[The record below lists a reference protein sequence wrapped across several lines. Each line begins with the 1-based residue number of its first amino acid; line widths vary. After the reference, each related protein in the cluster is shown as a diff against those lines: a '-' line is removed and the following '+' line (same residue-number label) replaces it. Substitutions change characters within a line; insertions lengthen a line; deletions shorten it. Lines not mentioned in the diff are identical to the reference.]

1 MVFVESGEKFQ
12 FGALGVVT
20 IIQTTKTR
28 EWELV
33 DFIFNPGDKNITGFY
48 FNNYG
53 RKGDVGYID
62 NWEIY
67 EWPNESSLKKIIELC
82 DAEFNSNIQGYDELK
97 NNIAKAKVLLD
108 NMNPEIVAEVDD
120 IIMLLKDQFY
130 VYASD
135 NASVENPINLTSIIA
150 NPDMADNSA
159 WISTCDAKNKQV
171 KEIDGY
177 TQYEH

>member
-1 MVFVESGEKFQ
+1 ME
-12 FGALGVVT
+12 
-20 IIQTTKTR
+20 
-28 EWELV
+28 
-33 DFIFNPGDKNITGFY
+33 
-48 FNNYG
+48 
-53 RKGDVGYID
+53 YID

-97 NNIAKAKVLLD
+97 NNIAKAKVMLD
-108 NMNPEIVAEVDD
+108 NMSPEIVAEVDD

-150 NPDMADNSA
+150 NPDMADN
-159 WISTCDAKNKQV
+159 
-171 KEIDGY
+171 
-177 TQYEH
+177 